1 MDVKVKTRL
10 ESKNEV
16 IDRVG
21 RFEWKLQG
29 AQQQSIHFSYDINSA
44 VPNFCCAMDQ
54 FMPGNIFMDAF
65 KVSRINTIK

>member
-21 RFEWKLQG
+21 RFERKLQG
-29 AQQQSIHFSYDINSA
+29 AQQQSREDA
-44 VPNFCCAMDQ
+44 EEDLQDRKV
-54 FMPGNIFMDAF
+54 IFE
-65 KVSRINTIK
+65 VLLYLLYN

>member
-21 RFEWKLQG
+21 RFEQKLQG
-29 AQQQSIHFSYDINSA
+29 AQQQSREDA
-44 VPNFCCAMDQ
+44 EEDLQDRKV
-54 FMPGNIFMDAF
+54 IFE
-65 KVSRINTIK
+65 VLLYLLYN

>member
-21 RFEWKLQG
+21 RFERKLQG
-29 AQQQSIHFSYDINSA
+29 AKQQSREDA
-44 VPNFCCAMDQ
+44 EEDLQDRKV
-54 FMPGNIFMDAF
+54 IFE
-65 KVSRINTIK
+65 VLLYLLYN